1 MKLELSEQ
9 RPLRILTVEDD
20 LDFAYLIQATL
31 NREPDMQVAGHAADE
46 PSALRLTEE
55 LSPDIV
61 LMDLNL
67 SSSPL
72 DGVRA
77 ARNIRLR
84 SDSRLIILTAY
95 EDPDTVVK
103 ACKQSFAS
111 GYIFKSQF
119 GCLAETIRRM
129 AAGPTPQLHMIRSLI
144 LSDLS
149 AAEQTVLQMLL
160 GKDVNLRSSAKTI
173 ANQKSSIL
181 KKLGLRRQ
189 EELIHL
195 MKNYL

>member
-1 MKLELSEQ
+1 
-9 RPLRILTVEDD
+9 
-20 LDFAYLIQATL
+20 
-31 NREPDMQVAGHAADE
+31 
-46 PSALRLTEE
+46 
-55 LSPDIV
+55 
-61 LMDLNL
+61 
-67 SSSPL
+67 
-72 DGVRA
+72 
-77 ARNIRLR
+77 
-84 SDSRLIILTAY
+84 
-95 EDPDTVVK
+95 
-103 ACKQSFAS
+103 
-111 GYIFKSQF
+111 
-119 GCLAETIRRM
+119 
-129 AAGPTPQLHMIRSLI
+129 MIRSLI